1 MPTIPSSKQS
11 IDGAVVN
18 QLDSTAYSWANTRN
32 ASSGNGLVTV
42 NPLSMSPDAYET
54 SGRGNNYHINRC
66 MLTFDFSGVS
76 GTIVSLNLK
85 LYKASGYTV
94 YKDIIVVKNS
104 NTYSSLAQLSNNDY
118 NVDFST
124 PYSGDFTMGAGGAG
138 TLKTIA
144 LNSDAKTDAVGNA
157 NFTVAICDYDHDYNN
172 VTPLLTLN
180 NYATF
185 YYNQSSYYPRLEY
198 TIDTGFGEIVNG
210 VIHSN
215 MSQIIGIGRLN
226 VERVIDTPSS
236 ATIFNSN
243 IGTGFDDYIYSI
255 AKQSDGKFIIVGA
268 FEAFEGSTRN
278 GIVRLNSDGTEDTSF
293 NTNIGTGFRNGTFRS
308 FQYDVVVQSDGKILV
323 GGNFDSLN
331 GTARKRLVRLNSNG
345 TVDTSFYTNL
355 GTSFSSLY
363 VRRMA
368 IQSDGKIVVVGR
380 FSYFNGNTRRYII
393 RLNSNGTEDTS
404 FYTNLGT
411 GFTNAGLGMSTVAIQ
426 SDGKIIVGGSNTTF
440 NGNTRKYV
448 VRLNSNGTEDTSFY
462 TNLGTSFGGPGS
474 YTIRVDNIK
483 IQSDGKIL
491 VGGAFDTFNGN
502 TRKMLVRLNSNGTED
517 TSFYTN
523 LGSGFTYSVNTIT
536 IQSDGKILVGGAFST
551 FNGYSGNK
559 RLVRLNSNGTLD
571 TAFQGNGTPNDEV
584 ESIVE
589 DSGNDLIV
597 GGKFI
602 TIDGTTRNRI
612 VKYNSD
618 GSVGS

>member
-536 IQSDGKILVGGAFST
+536 IQSDGKILVGGPFST

>member
-11 IDGAVVN
+11 IDGVVVN
-18 QLDSTAYSWANTRN
+18 QLDTTAYSWADTRN

-42 NPLSMSPDAYET
+42 NPGSMSPDAYET

-76 GTIVSLNLK
+76 GTIVSLHLK

-104 NTYSSLAQLSNNDY
+104 NTYSSLAQLSTSDY

-157 NFTVAICDYDHDYNN
+157 NFTIAICDYDHDYNN
-172 VTPLLTLN
+172 VTPLLALN

-198 TIDTGFGEIVNG
+198 TLDTGFGEIVNG

-215 MSQIIGIGRLN
+215 MSKILGIGRLN

-363 VRRMA
+363 VRRMS
-368 IQSDGKIVVVGR
+368 IQSDGKIVIVGR
-380 FSYFNGNTRRYII
+380 FTSFNGNTRRYIV

-411 GFTNAGLGMSTVAIQ
+411 GFTNAGLGLATAAIQ
-426 SDGKIIVGGSNTTF
+426 SDGKIIVGGSSTTF
-440 NGNTRKYV
+440 KGNTRKYL
-448 VRLNSNGTEDTSFY
+448 VRLNSSGTEDTSFY
-462 TNLGTSFGGPGS
+462 TNLGTSFGGSGGF
-474 YTIRVDNIK
+474 TIRVEIVR

-502 TRKMLVRLNSNGTED
+502 TRKNLVRLNSNGTED

-523 LGSGFTYSVNTIT
+523 LGTGFTYAVNTIT
-536 IQSDGKILVGGAFST
+536 IQSDGKILVGGSFST
-551 FNGYSGNK
+551 FNGSSGNK

-584 ESIVE
+584 NAIVE

-597 GGKFI
+597 GGEFI